1 VLSSEK
7 SKRAVIEVFLF
18 EQTSDPFGTDISSC
32 SLLDFSGIRE
42 SKIEIRI
49 DQALRR
55 KHMAHNHGKEYQI
68 KIVREDG
75 IEELS
80 GWMNTTEQ
88 VAQTMLAV
96 HGLQGKTYWLL
107 VRNIVCPDC
116 SDKEQ
121 ILMECPITN
130 IPSPRYMPHDSGYLQ
145 VVESKDRYALDF
157 SAPMHTR

>member
-1 VLSSEK
+1 MDLPE

-18 EQTSDPFGTDISSC
+18 EQTSDPFGTDILSS

-68 KIVREDG
+68 RIVREHG

-107 VRNIVCPDC
+107 VRNIICPDC
-116 SDKEQ
+116 PDKEQ
-121 ILMECPITN
+121 IMEYPIMQT
-130 IPSPRYMPHDSGYLQ
+130 PSPRCIPHDSRYLQ
-145 VVESKDRYALDF
+145 VVEARNQYSLGF
-157 SAPMHTR
+157 SASRHTP